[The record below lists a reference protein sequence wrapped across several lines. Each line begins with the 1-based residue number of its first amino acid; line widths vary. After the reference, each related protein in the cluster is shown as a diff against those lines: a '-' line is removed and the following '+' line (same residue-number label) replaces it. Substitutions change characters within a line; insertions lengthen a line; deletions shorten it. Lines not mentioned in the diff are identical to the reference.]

1 MSGAPRGPEKGAVS
15 LDESWG
21 TVNYS
26 FTEVRVLDGAMQ
38 GEEGLGWRWAPWQE
52 GIPTRAKGAKQ
63 PESFH
68 EQWAACLEA
77 N

>member
-1 MSGAPRGPEKGAVS
+1 MSRAPRGPEKWAVS

-52 GIPTRAKGAKQ
+52 GIPPAPKGQNSLSHFMSNGQLA
-63 PESFH
+63 
-68 EQWAACLEA
+68 
-77 N
+77 